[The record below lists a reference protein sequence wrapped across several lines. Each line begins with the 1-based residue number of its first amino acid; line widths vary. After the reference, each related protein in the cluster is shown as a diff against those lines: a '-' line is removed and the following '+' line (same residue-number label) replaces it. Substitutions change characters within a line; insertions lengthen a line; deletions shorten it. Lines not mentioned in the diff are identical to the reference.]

1 MHDNFL
7 MVSNRKT
14 KSFYIQLGVSGHLDF
29 FFFFLEREREREFQ
43 SMTSTPDDS
52 FLSSDQDTNQF
63 LV

>member
-14 KSFYIQLGVSGHLDF
+14 KPYYIQLGVSGHLD

-43 SMTSTPDDS
+43 SMTSAPDDS